1 MGFVEFQS
9 KDKYIKHHYSAR
21 EMLRMLSS
29 SFSLIFLAS
38 LLRYSLLPRSLS
50 LLGVKTFSLASI
62 ISVPNA
68 LSFDLTVVFKKRVK
82 HLRKLF
88 RYMSNHVSCF
98 IIDRCCML
106 IESIVTL
113 PLTCLNFPNKQSSI
127 LEMCMITMN
136 TGFYE
141 KLALL
146 CH

>member
-21 EMLRMLSS
+21 EMLCMLSS

-68 LSFDLTVVFKKRVK
+68 LSFDLTIVFKKRVK

-88 RYMSNHVSCF
+88 RYMSNHVRQNRKQVVSVSNF
-98 IIDRCCML
+98 KIIL
-106 IESIVTL
+106 KPV
-113 PLTCLNFPNKQSSI
+113 I
-127 LEMCMITMN
+127 LSD
-136 TGFYE
+136 
-141 KLALL
+141 
-146 CH
+146 